1 MKQLSV
7 SSSTD
12 FLSVKLKPLGMCSS
26 HNKNH
31 TVIITKVTIM
41 LIVLSHADILLLKL
55 EKALKCKR
63 IQYSVN
69 VDFSLVILVYP

>member
-1 MKQLSV
+1 
-7 SSSTD
+7 
-12 FLSVKLKPLGMCSS
+12 MCSS

-55 EKALKCKR
+55 EKALKFKR

>member
-1 MKQLSV
+1 
-7 SSSTD
+7 
-12 FLSVKLKPLGMCSS
+12 
-26 HNKNH
+26 
-31 TVIITKVTIM
+31 M

-55 EKALKCKR
+55 EKALKFKR

>member
-1 MKQLSV
+1 
-7 SSSTD
+7 
-12 FLSVKLKPLGMCSS
+12 MCNS
-26 HNKNH
+26 HNKSH

-55 EKALKCKR
+55 EKALKFER

>member
-1 MKQLSV
+1 MRQLSV

-12 FLSVKLKPLGMCSS
+12 FLSVKLKPLGMCDS

-31 TVIITKVTIM
+31 TVIIIKVTIM
-41 LIVLSHADILLLKL
+41 LLVLSHADILLLKL
-55 EKALKCKR
+55 EKALKFER

-69 VDFSLVILVYP
+69 VDFFL